1 MTCQLIFV
9 WLEIGSWT
17 CLVWILSVSDFIGIG
32 NWRNFSWRQNLV
44 SKKICLLKETL
55 LDDLRPWQSLYLPSR
70 CYILDSITYFIHFLI
85 LHKKNEHFLFQII
98 LMMNTPFI
106 PIILVPKQQKKKTS
120 QWPNK
125 FMILT
130 VFINLNFLH
139 LSIYPCT
146 TYTDKNTTKHEEQE
160 RKKNDPL
167 MYTTLIK

>member
-1 MTCQLIFV
+1 MKENERGSELFWLEQNVTCQLIFV

-106 PIILVPKQQKKKTS
+106 PIILVPKQQKKKHRNDQTNLWS
-120 QWPNK
+120 WPC
-125 FMILT
+125 
-130 VFINLNFLH
+130 
-139 LSIYPCT
+139 S
-146 TYTDKNTTKHEEQE
+146 
-160 RKKNDPL
+160 
-167 MYTTLIK
+167 